1 MRSRSLLA
9 PLAGLVLVVACSS
22 SSSNTP
28 SPTPADDAGVA
39 QDGAP
44 PPADGAVAD
53 VGADAPAS
61 APIEWKSGTRLRA
74 NVVKAAGGATLFVS
88 WHDTLLDMDCRFAKA
103 DDGQMR
109 CLPITGAAIAYS
121 DGACSVP
128 LIGLSPC
135 GAAPKMVSVGS
146 ADGCSV
152 TAYQTTAKL
161 SAPIEVHYKNGG
173 GACGGAEAPGAIDFY
188 DGSVPVGTSEL
199 LSATVKEEARSADL
213 VVRILTAAD
222 GTIDARTF
230 AAGKRGYECELS
242 SIVSPPKHCLPRTLA
257 YSQGFAEST
266 CTTRAALQP
275 TACGFTPALVQ
286 KDGTLAT
293 CDFFGESSFAE
304 VGPEVTG
311 SVYSKSATCVAQTKV
326 PGARYWTQGAD
337 VPTSSLPAIASK
349 DEGTDRL
356 RVHALTAATGERLLG
371 TTFFDSQRNELCSA
385 SVASDDKL
393 RCLPPVSGLTS
404 VAGYKDA
411 GCTQPVLARAKG
423 CTPPTFAATS
433 LGLGCSSRVHYY
445 AVGAVTSV
453 PTLYYGSPCVAG
465 SVDTGS
471 DYYSL
476 SEIPPTDFAEVTT
489 ARE

>member
-39 QDGAP
+39 QDGAT

-173 GACGGAEAPGAIDFY
+173 GTCGSAEAPGAIDFY

-199 LSATVKEEARSADL
+199 VSATVKEEPRGADL
-213 VVRILTAAD
+213 VARVLVAAD
-222 GTIDARTF
+222 GTIDARTI
-230 AAGKRGYECELS
+230 AAQKRGYACDLS
-242 SIVSPPKHCLPRTLA
+242 SVVWLAKHCLPITVA
-257 YSQGFAEST
+257 FSEGFAEST
-266 CTTRAALQP
+266 CRTSAAFQP
-275 TACGFTPALVQ
+275 HACGTTPALVQ
-286 KDGTLAT
+286 KGGALAT
-293 CDFFGESSFAE
+293 CEFFGETDYAE
-304 VGPEVTG
+304 VGAEVTG
-311 SVYSKSATCVAQTKV
+311 PLYSKSASCVEATKIA
-326 PGARYWTQGAD
+326 GGRYWTQGAD
-337 VPTSSLPAIASK
+337 VPLTALPAVSTK

-356 RVHALTAATGERLLG
+356 RTRALASATGERLLG
-371 TTFFDSQRNELCSA
+371 ATFFDSQRNELCSA
-385 SVASDDKL
+385 GVASDDKL